1 MSRDLSVAWELLTA
15 VTRVHRQL
23 AAARPQIW
31 ERFRLP
37 TAEHTSI
44 MSVPSEPDQLGH
56 TDPAGDHVAVR
67 VSLDTHLPD
76 GRLLSSCLDIT
87 VGPRRWRTQPYIAL
101 SGGAAHTFLWE
112 GQAVERDDTTGF
124 IEMIDSVTQSLLQAT
139 LGLDFGAIVTG

>member
-15 VTRVHRQL
+15 VTRVHKQL

-37 TAEHTSI
+37 TAEHTTI
-44 MSVPSEPDQLGH
+44 VSVPSEPDQLGR
-56 TDPAGDHVAVR
+56 TDPSGDHVAVR
-67 VSLDTHLPD
+67 ISLDTHLPD

-87 VGPRRWRTQPYIAL
+87 VSAHRWRTQPYIAL
-101 SGGAAHTFLWE
+101 SGGATTTFLWQ

-124 IEMIDSVTQSLLQAT
+124 VEMIDSVTQSLLRAT
-139 LGLDFGAIVTG
+139 MGMDFGAIVAG